1 MPQADIDTYPINDD
15 ATPADNQL
23 TNSDQ
28 QTASSNVSDL
38 EKIIQDQL
46 KIITAGDI
54 KTQWQ
59 CRTLVN
65 RRTNRPSDYDENNND
80 IGDQIADAD
89 NKTTDESEFDVEIKG
104 VIDTEKAI
112 TEGDELTESKA
123 TNPSSPDPENQK
135 SHLKPSSIRQS
146 TVNENDDGEDEDVDE
161 KENKDGDDFETN
173 LEEEPTINLDEELA
187 SEELMNL
194 NSNLEPDDYQ
204 NYFNQDLSEDDFDD
218 FSPEFLDEIQST
230 IEEKELTEEAAEEDT
245 NKITLWRKA
254 RMIASSFL
262 LYAEWPVRNL
272 DFLTGVFCSR
282 GYSATRRVLTELVDD
297 GITFEELQLAY
308 SVRELWKASERYCD
322 PS

>member
-1 MPQADIDTYPINDD
+1 M
-15 ATPADNQL
+15 
-23 TNSDQ
+23 
-28 QTASSNVSDL
+28 
-38 EKIIQDQL
+38 